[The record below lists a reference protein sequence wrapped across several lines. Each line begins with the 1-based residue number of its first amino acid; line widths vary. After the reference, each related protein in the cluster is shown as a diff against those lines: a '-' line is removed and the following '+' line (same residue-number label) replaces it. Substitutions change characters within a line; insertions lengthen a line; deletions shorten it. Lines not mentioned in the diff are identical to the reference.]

1 MVEEDMLRVSD
12 IAQYFYCPRKVY
24 FMRTLGIAAPPRHKM
39 KAGKEEHRREHRRV
53 KERKTI
59 YGFKQETVEKVLHNV
74 PIESPKHHLHGRVD
88 TVIILQDKE
97 IIPVEV
103 KHTSLDSIRRN
114 WREQI
119 TAYALLLETKF
130 DTRVRRGIFYFPSKR
145 KVTEI
150 EITASD
156 KEYITHTIT
165 SILNMIKSEKMP
177 PVHKGQKCS
186 YCEMQMYCT

>member
-1 MVEEDMLRVSD
+1 M
-12 IAQYFYCPRKVY
+12 VY
-24 FMRTLGIAAPPRHKM
+24 FA
-39 KAGKEEHRREHRRV
+39 
-53 KERKTI
+53 
-59 YGFKQETVEKVLHNV
+59 
-74 PIESPKHHLHGRVD
+74 
-88 TVIILQDKE
+88 
-97 IIPVEV
+97 
-103 KHTSLDSIRRN
+103 
-114 WREQI
+114 
-119 TAYALLLETKF
+119 
-130 DTRVRRGIFYFPSKR
+130 SKR